1 MEPNLLQSWLLA
13 WALTAPRILI
23 AFALLPIL
31 TDSMIPANLRNGVIL
46 IFSLYVLPLTH
57 EQFLLLDITLIK
69 LVGIV
74 VKEAILGLLIG
85 FVLSIPFWAVKA
97 TGFLIDMQR
106 GVMSALF
113 FSHMTENMVSP
124 IGNFFNLILTVLL
137 LVTGG
142 FMTLLKT
149 LFLSYQT
156 WPINQMLPA
165 MSLKVADY
173 MLQQFDALLYTTLLL
188 AGPIIIMMFL
198 IDIGLGLV
206 GRILP
211 QLNIFM
217 LAMPIKSAI
226 GFLMLIYYITFIANY
241 MKESFFKPEISLT
254 LLQRLLQ

>member
-1 MEPNLLQSWLLA
+1 MEPNLIQSWLIA

-23 AFALLPIL
+23 TFALLPIL
-31 TDSMIPANLRNGVIL
+31 TDSMIPANLRNGIIL
-46 IFSLYVLPLTH
+46 IFSLFVLPLTH
-57 EQFLLLDITLIK
+57 EQFLLLDTSLIN
-69 LVGIV
+69 LIGIV
-74 VKEAILGLLIG
+74 IKEGVLGLLIG
-85 FVLSIPFWAVKA
+85 FILSTPFWAIKA

-124 IGNFFNLILTVLL
+124 IGNFFNLLLTVLL
-137 LVTGG
+137 LMTGS

-149 LFLSYQT
+149 VFLSYQT
-156 WPINQMLPA
+156 WPINQMLPT

-173 MLQQFDALLYTTLLL
+173 MLQQFDELIYTTLLL

-198 IDIGLGLV
+198 IDVGLGLV

-217 LAMPIKSAI
+217 LAMPVKSAVA
-226 GFLMLIYYITFIANY
+226 FLMLIYYVTFIATY
-241 MKESFFKPEISLT
+241 MKDNFFKMEVSLT